1 MIYGLLALLILFAI
15 LAGIGFL
22 IFLLI
27 RKFQQSSSNTMNK
40 FENASL
46 ENATGMEVKSM
57 GDTLTIRAIIVGVI
71 ALVMLI
77 PLVMMQGVV
86 DERNGLYRNVL
97 YDISNTWG
105 GQQLLQGPILVV
117 PFVEKHISKET
128 IKDEN
133 GQEKVKT
140 KTRYITKHAIHLPK
154 DLHINIDLAEQ
165 HRQRGI
171 YKSLVYAAD
180 LSIAGSFEKLD
191 IDSMSDHIHRID
203 YEKAYLVLG
212 LSDTRAINE
221 VSKLSWN
228 GTEVGYS
235 PGTKL
240 TELLSH
246 GFHASIKGLNPEIE
260 QHNFNTKI
268 SINGSQGFRFAPFG
282 ENTIVNMQSSWPHPS
297 FKGMTLPTEYKIT
310 DTGFTS
316 SWVIPH
322 LARNYPQSWVFA
334 NQRYNLNEF
343 SAGVDLFEP
352 VFLYSKVTRAVKY
365 GILFVGLTFLTFL
378 IFELTTQIRLH
389 YVQYGLIGIAL
400 SIFYLVLLSI
410 AEHTEFLT
418 AYVIAAL
425 INIGLI
431 TSYTMAALKSGS
443 RASMIFVLLSALYA
457 VLYSLLQLEDY
468 ALLMGT
474 MLLLFV
480 LMVLMYVT
488 RNLRTDTVNKDS
500 IPQLGNG

>member
-1 MIYGLLALLILFAI
+1 MQP
-15 LAGIGFL
+15 
-22 IFLLI
+22 IF
-27 RKFQQSSSNTMNK
+27 R
-40 FENASL
+40 
-46 ENATGMEVKSM
+46 
-57 GDTLTIRAIIVGVI
+57 
-71 ALVMLI
+71 LV
-77 PLVMMQGVV
+77 
-86 DERNGLYRNVL
+86 
-97 YDISNTWG
+97 
-105 GQQLLQGPILVV
+105 
-117 PFVEKHISKET
+117 
-128 IKDEN
+128 
-133 GQEKVKT
+133 
-140 KTRYITKHAIHLPK
+140 
-154 DLHINIDLAEQ
+154 
-165 HRQRGI
+165 
-171 YKSLVYAAD
+171 
-180 LSIAGSFEKLD
+180 GSFEKLD

-221 VSKLSWN
+221 VSNLSWD

-246 GFHASIKGLNPEIE
+246 GFHASIKDLKPSNE
-260 QHNFNTKI
+260 QHRFSTKL

-282 ENTIVNMQSSWPHPS
+282 ENTTVNMNSSWPHPS
-297 FKGMTLPTEYKIT
+297 FQGMTLPTEYEIT
-310 DTGFTS
+310 ESGFNS
-316 SWVIPH
+316 SWLIPH
-322 LARNYPQSWVFA
+322 LARNYPQSWIFA
-334 NQRYNLNEF
+334 NQHYNLNEF
-343 SAGVDLFEP
+343 NAGVDLFEP

-378 IFELTTQIRLH
+378 IFELTIQIRLH

-418 AYVIAAL
+418 AYIVAAM

-431 TSYTMAALKSGS
+431 TSYTMAALKSGA
-443 RASMIFVLLSALYA
+443 RACMIFVLLSALYA

-480 LMVLMYVT
+480 LMILMYVT
-488 RNLRTDTVNKDS
+488 RNLRTDSLDKDT